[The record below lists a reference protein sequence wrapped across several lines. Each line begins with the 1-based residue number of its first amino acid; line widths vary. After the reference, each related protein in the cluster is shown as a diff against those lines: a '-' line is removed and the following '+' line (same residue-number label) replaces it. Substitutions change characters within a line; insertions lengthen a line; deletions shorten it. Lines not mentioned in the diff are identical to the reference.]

1 MSTTHGILIALSSK
15 RLALLQDEPETLE
28 DVIEARHEEPIPG
41 LLDMKTHWETL
52 DMLVSGN
59 GRDPV
64 LGDAFIARS
73 GKRMSVDTAFE
84 QALVL
89 GPARVAEVAE
99 KLAALPASLVRDR
112 YIQLAEAKNPGKP
125 ANAKITAELDALFQK
140 IVALYVEAA
149 KQKQSMLA
157 VLV

>member
-15 RLALLQDEPETLE
+15 RLALLESEPETLE
-28 DVIEARHEEPIPG
+28 DVIEARHEDAIPG
-41 LLDMKTHWETL
+41 LLDMQTHWETL
-52 DMLVSGN
+52 DMLVSGR

-64 LGDAFIARS
+64 LGDAFLARS
-73 GKRMSVDTAFE
+73 GKKLAVDTAFE

-89 GPARVAEVAE
+89 GPTRVAEVAA
-99 KLAALPASLVRDR
+99 KLAELPPTLIKERFT
-112 YIQLAEAKNPGKP
+112 QLAEAKTPGKP
-125 ANAKITAELDALFQK
+125 ANAKQLAALDALFQK
-140 IVALYVEAA
+140 IVALYVDAA